1 MKSDVCVDSREEED
15 EKESELGSYECSQ
28 KGVVAGKDVAVA
40 VLGGDVGGEEM
51 AHWRRQMS

>member
-1 MKSDVCVDSREEED
+1 MDSREEED